1 MIQKRKSHTGMK
13 TLNKDF
19 HGEKEKKKGKKRQE
33 FEFI

>member
-19 HGEKEKKKGKKRQE
+19 HGEKEKKKEKKKAR
-33 FEFI
+33 I